1 MPTEDNTTGDKDSG
15 QAMMPGKTTQPGDT
29 AKEPIPGDAVQT
41 SASAPLSAKE
51 PHPTIAEHQ
60 GEGSGSQSGSVK
72 ARIPDSVKDGANKLT
87 AQATERARGAAE
99 EGKAQ
104 ASQTVRSLASSTREA
119 AKQFE
124 GTQAEMLT
132 SYITG
137 AADSIDSFAG
147 QLDEK
152 SVDELLDDFRELV
165 RRSPAIAIG
174 AAATVG
180 FMISRFA
187 KATERGELTAT
198 PSDRD
203 VSARG

>member
-1 MPTEDNTTGDKDSG
+1 MPTEDKTTETKGSG
-15 QAMMPGKTTQPGDT
+15 QAMMPGTTTQPGDT

-41 SASAPLSAKE
+41 SASAPMSAKE

-60 GEGSGSQSGSVK
+60 TSRK
-72 ARIPDSVKDGANKLT
+72 ARMPDSVKEGANKL
-87 AQATERARGAAE
+87 ASEAAARARGAAE

-104 ASQTVRSLASSTREA
+104 ASQTVRNLATSTRDA

-147 QLDEK
+147 TLDEK

-187 KATERGELTAT
+187 KATERADLTAAST
-198 PSDRD
+198 DRD
-203 VSARG
+203 VSAGA